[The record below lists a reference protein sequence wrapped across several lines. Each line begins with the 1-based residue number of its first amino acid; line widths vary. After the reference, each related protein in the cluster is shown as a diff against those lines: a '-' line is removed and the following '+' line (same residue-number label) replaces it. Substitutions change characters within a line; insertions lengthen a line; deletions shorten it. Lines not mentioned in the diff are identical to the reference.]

1 MVFINTL
8 GEIMEQAVIL
18 DGARTAFGNF
28 GGSLK
33 DIGSTE
39 LSVHAS
45 KSAIEKSKID
55 SKEIGETIIGNVVP
69 SEKNSIYLSR
79 HVGLKLGLPTETPA
93 LTINRLCGSGMEAII
108 LGAKKIYLQEANV
121 VLVGGVE
128 SMSQAPYVIRNARY
142 GIRYGSTELED
153 TLAQGLT
160 DIYVEMP
167 MGVTA
172 ENLASKYQISRE
184 EQDDWAAISQ
194 ERAETATLNGLLK
207 EEITPITISGKTPTV
222 FEKDEFIKGKASKE
236 KLSSLKPA
244 FKKDGTVTAGNAS
257 GINDGACSLIVASN
271 AYAKSKGITP
281 LAIIKSYGH
290 SGCDPALMGIGP
302 ALAIPKALKSASL
315 NLSDIGL
322 IEINEAF
329 AAQFLAVKKEL
340 GLNPEI
346 TNVNGGAIA
355 IGHPLGASGARI
367 TLTLAY
373 EMRRRKVKYGVASLC
388 IGGGQGIALV
398 LENPLV

>member
-1 MVFINTL
+1 
-8 GEIMEQAVIL
+8 MEQAVIL

-45 KSAIEKSKID
+45 KSAIEKSKINPKD
-55 SKEIGETIIGNVVP
+55 IEETIIGNVVP

-79 HVGLKLGLPTETPA
+79 HVGLKLGLPVETPA

-108 LGAKKIYLQEANV
+108 LGAKKIYLQEANL

-128 SMSQAPYVIRNARY
+128 SMSQAPYVVRGARY
-142 GIRYGSTELED
+142 GIRYGNTEFED

-167 MGVTA
+167 MGITA

-184 EQDDWAAISQ
+184 EQDEWAAISQ
-194 ERAETATLNGLLK
+194 ERAEIATLNNLLK
-207 EEITPITISGKTPTV
+207 EEITPITISGKAPIL
-222 FEKDEFIKGKASKE
+222 FDKDEFIKGKASKE
-236 KLSSLKPA
+236 KLSTLKPA

-257 GINDGACSLIVASN
+257 GINDGACSLIVASSS
-271 AYAKSKGITP
+271 YAKAKGITP
-281 LAIIKSYGH
+281 LSIIKSYGH

-302 ALAIPKALKSASL
+302 ALAIPKALKSVGL
-315 NLSDIGL
+315 NLSNIGL

-340 GLNPEI
+340 SLNPEI

-398 LENPLV
+398 LENPLA

>member
-55 SKEIGETIIGNVVP
+55 PKDIGETIIGNVVP

-194 ERAETATLNGLLK
+194 ERAETSTLNGLLK
-207 EEITPITISGKTPTV
+207 EEITPITISGKTPTI

-257 GINDGACSLIVASN
+257 GINDGACSLVVASDS
-271 AYAKSKGITP
+271 YAKTKSITP

-290 SGCDPALMGIGP
+290 SGCDPAFMGIGP
-302 ALAIPKALKSASL
+302 ALAIPKALKSAGLS
-315 NLSDIGL
+315 LSDIGL

-340 GLNPEI
+340 NLNPEI

-373 EMRRRKVKYGVASLC
+373 EMRRRKIKYGIASLC
-388 IGGGQGIALV
+388 IGGGQGIAIV